1 MKDIFYEV
9 GRQKDERGMKKRIP
23 FMKSGFTLLEIMIAL
38 AIIGIALTV
47 IVHTVNY
54 HATIMYENS
63 LITQMYQ
70 MAKEK
75 MHQLEKSPQS
85 TKGDIPTGFKYE
97 TTVSPVE
104 NSNLVELKTVVKGQ
118 GKEVQLRGLIVMK
131 GVNKQSIDQE
141 DK

>member
-1 MKDIFYEV
+1 
-9 GRQKDERGMKKRIP
+9 
-23 FMKSGFTLLEIMIAL
+23 MKSGFTLLEIMIAL

-47 IVHTVNY
+47 ILHTVNY
-54 HATIMYENS
+54 HANIMYENS

-85 TKGDIPTGFKYE
+85 AKGDIPTGFKYE

-131 GVNKQSIDQE
+131 GVNKQSID
-141 DK
+141 